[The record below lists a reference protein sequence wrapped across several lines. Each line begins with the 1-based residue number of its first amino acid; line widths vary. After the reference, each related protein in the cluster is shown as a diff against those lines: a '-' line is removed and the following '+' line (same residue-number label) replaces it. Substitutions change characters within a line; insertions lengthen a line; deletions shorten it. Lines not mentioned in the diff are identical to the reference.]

1 MKHVLAALL
10 IALPLAAPAQDR
22 AGMIRGIVDEEIV
35 GGFAELEQA
44 AARMVEAAGQDC
56 THPGL
61 HDSYAAA
68 FLAWARVSHLRF
80 GPSEEEN
87 RAFALAYWPDPRGR
101 TASAI
106 RKMLADGNE
115 DLLAPET
122 YADMSIAVR
131 GFYALDYL
139 LHEENLT
146 EIGTP
151 EYRCALVRT
160 IVADIHGTTGELAE
174 AWEGFAP
181 MLTEP
186 DADSPYRTEDEV
198 LQVLYKSASTGLE
211 FASDM
216 RLGRPLGTFER
227 PRPNW
232 AEAYRSGLSL
242 QLLQAAVRGAG
253 GLAVR
258 LAAVDATLQARLKA
272 ELEDFHDSADALGD
286 PVFASVAEPTGRF
299 RVESLQTD
307 LQEVREVVQG
317 ELGPA
322 LGVSAGFNSM
332 DGD

>member
-139 LHEENLT
+139 LHEEDLT

-186 DADSPYRTEDEV
+186 GADSPYRTEDEV

>member
-1 MKHVLAALL
+1 MKHLFAALL
-10 IALPLAAPAQDR
+10 MALPLAAPAQDR
-22 AGMIRGIVDEEIV
+22 AEVIRGIVAEDIV
-35 GGFAELEQA
+35 GGFAELDERAADMVQA
-44 AARMVEAAGQDC
+44 SGQDC

-61 HDSYAAA
+61 HESYAAA
-68 FLAWARVSHLRF
+68 FSAWVRVSHLRF
-80 GPSEEEN
+80 GPSEAEN

-101 TASAI
+101 TAKAI
-106 RKMLADGNE
+106 RKMLADGDE
-115 DLLAPET
+115 DLLSAEA
-122 YADMSIAVR
+122 YADMSIAAR

-139 LHEENLT
+139 LHEEDL
-146 EIGTP
+146 EKIGTP

-160 IVADIHGTTGELAE
+160 IVADIHGTTGDLAE
-174 AWEGFAP
+174 AWDAFAP
-181 MLTEP
+181 KLTEP
-186 DADSPYRTEDEV
+186 GPDSPYRSEDEV

-242 QLLQAAVRGAG
+242 RLLQEAVRGAG

-258 LAAVDATLQARLKA
+258 LASGNAVLQDRLRA
-272 ELEDFHDSADALGD
+272 ELEAFQTDAEALDD
-286 PVFASVAEPTGRF
+286 PVFASVADPMGRF
-299 RVESLQTD
+299 RVESLRTD
-307 LQEVREVVQG
+307 VQDIREIVQS

>member
-10 IALPLAAPAQDR
+10 IALPLAAPAQE
-22 AGMIRGIVDEEIV
+22 IREIIEEDIV
-35 GGFAELEQA
+35 GGFVALEEKTA
-44 AARMVEAAGQDC
+44 AMVEAAGQDC

-61 HDSYAAA
+61 YDSYAAA

-101 TASAI
+101 TAKAL
-106 RKMLADGNE
+106 RKMLADGDE
-115 DLLAPET
+115 AVLSQEA
-122 YADMSIAVR
+122 YADMSIAAR

-139 LHEENLT
+139 LHEEDLA
-146 EIGTP
+146 EIGTA
-151 EYRCALVRT
+151 EYRCALVRV

-174 AWEGFAP
+174 AWDAFAP

-186 DADSPYRTEDEV
+186 GADSPYRTEAEV
-198 LQVLYKSASTGLE
+198 LQVLYKSVSTGLE
-211 FASDM
+211 FAVDM

-227 PRPNW
+227 PRPRW

-242 QLLQAAVRGAG
+242 ALLQEAVRGAG
-253 GLAVR
+253 RLAVR
-258 LAAVDATLQARLKA
+258 LAAGDADVQARLKA
-272 ELEDFHDSADALGD
+272 ELEDFHESAAALND
-286 PVFASVAEPTGRF
+286 PVFASVAEPVGRF

-307 LQEVREVVQG
+307 LQEVREVVQVA
-317 ELGPA
+317 LGPA

>member
-10 IALPLAAPAQDR
+10 MVLPLAAAAQER
-22 AGMIRGIVDEEIV
+22 AEVIRGIVAEDIV
-35 GGFAELEQA
+35 GGFAALDERA
-44 AARMVEAAGQDC
+44 AEMVDAAERDC

-61 HDSYAAA
+61 HDSYSAA

-80 GPSEEEN
+80 GPSEEDN

-101 TASAI
+101 TAKTLRRI
-106 RKMLADGNE
+106 LAEGDE
-115 DLLAPET
+115 ALLSPEV
-122 YADMSIAVR
+122 YADTSIAAR

-139 LHEENLT
+139 LHEEDLA
-146 EIGTP
+146 EIGSAS
-151 EYRCALVRT
+151 YRCALVRAV
-160 IVADIHGTTGELAE
+160 VADIAATTGDLAE
-174 AWEGFAP
+174 AWAAFAP
-181 MLTEP
+181 SLTEP
-186 DADSPYRTEDEV
+186 GPDSPYRTETEV

-242 QLLQAAVRGAG
+242 ALLQDAVRGAG

-258 LAAVDATLQARLKA
+258 LATEDAALQERLEA
-272 ELEDFHDSADALGD
+272 ELADFQERAAALDD
-286 PVFASVAEPTGRF
+286 PVFASVADPAGRF
-299 RVESLQTD
+299 RVEALLTD
-307 LQEVREVVQG
+307 LQEVRDSVEG
-317 ELGPA
+317 KLGPA
-322 LGVSAGFNSM
+322 LGVSAGFNAM

>member
-1 MKHVLAALL
+1 MKHLMAALL

-22 AGMIRGIVDEEIV
+22 AGVIRGIVEENIV
-35 GGFAELEQA
+35 GGFSELDEKA
-44 AARMVEAAGQDC
+44 AQMVEAAGQDC

-68 FLAWARVSHLRF
+68 FLAWVRVSHLRF

-101 TASAI
+101 TAKAL
-106 RKMLADGNE
+106 RKMLADGND
-115 DLLAPET
+115 DLLSPEA
-122 YADMSIAVR
+122 YADMSIAAR

-139 LHEENLT
+139 LHEEGLA

-151 EYRCALVRT
+151 AYHCALVRT
-160 IVADIHGTTGELAE
+160 IVADIHGTTGDLAE
-174 AWEGFAP
+174 AWAAFAP
-181 MLTEP
+181 NLTEP
-186 DADSPYRTEDEV
+186 GPDSPYRSEAEV
-198 LQVLYKSASTGLE
+198 LQVLFKSASTGLE
-211 FASDM
+211 FAVDM
-216 RLGRPLGTFER
+216 RLGRPLGTFDR

-242 QLLQAAVRGAG
+242 ALLQEAVRGAG

-258 LAAVDATLQARLKA
+258 LAAGDAALQGRLEA
-272 ELEDFHDSADALGD
+272 ELADFHDRAAALGD

-299 RVESLQTD
+299 RVEALQTD
-307 LQEVREVVQG
+307 LREVREVVRG
-317 ELGPA
+317 ALGPA

>member
-1 MKHVLAALL
+1 MMARSCASGARGATAGCACAMDDMTAAGR
-10 IALPLAAPAQDR
+10 PSAACDGS
-22 AGMIRGIVDEEIV
+22 GM
-35 GGFAELEQA
+35 A
-44 AARMVEAAGQDC
+44 AAC
-56 THPGL
+56 IT
-61 HDSYAAA
+61 
-68 FLAWARVSHLRF
+68 
-80 GPSEEEN
+80 
-87 RAFALAYWPDPRGR
+87 
-101 TASAI
+101 I
-106 RKMLADGNE
+106 DG
-115 DLLAPET
+115 
-122 YADMSIAVR
+122 
-131 GFYALDYL
+131 
-139 LHEENLT
+139 
-146 EIGTP
+146 
-151 EYRCALVRT
+151 CAC
-160 IVADIHGTTGELAE
+160 
-174 AWEGFAP
+174 
-181 MLTEP
+181 TEP
-186 DADSPYRTEDEV
+186 GADSPYRTEDEV

-258 LAAVDATLQARLKA
+258 LAADDATLQARLKA

>member
-1 MKHVLAALL
+1 MKHLIAAFL
-10 IALPLAAPAQDR
+10 IALPLAVPAQER
-22 AGMIRGIVDEEIV
+22 ADVIRGIVEEDIV
-35 GGFAELEQA
+35 GGFAALDQRAAEMVQA
-44 AARMVEAAGQDC
+44 AGRDC

-61 HDSYAAA
+61 HESYAAA
-68 FLAWARVSHLRF
+68 FSAWVRVSHLRF
-80 GPSEEEN
+80 GPSEAEN

-101 TASAI
+101 TAKAI
-106 RKMLADGNE
+106 RKMLADGDE
-115 DLLAPET
+115 DILSPEA
-122 YADMSIAVR
+122 YADMSIAAR

-139 LHEENLT
+139 LHEETLA
-146 EIGTP
+146 EIGAP
-151 EYRCALVRT
+151 DYRCALVRT
-160 IVADIHGTTGELAE
+160 IVADIHGTTADLAE
-174 AWEGFAP
+174 AWAEFAP
-181 MLTEP
+181 KLTEP
-186 DADSPYRTEDEV
+186 GPDSPYRTEDEV
-198 LQVLYKSASTGLE
+198 LQVLYKSASGGLE

-242 QLLQAAVRGAG
+242 HLLQEAVRGAG

-258 LAAVDATLQARLKA
+258 LASGDEALQARLRS
-272 ELEDFHDSADALGD
+272 ELEAFRKDADALDD
-286 PVFASVAEPTGRF
+286 PAFASVADAMGRF

-307 LQEVREVVQG
+307 VQEIREIVQG

>member
-151 EYRCALVRT
+151 EYRCALART

-174 AWEGFAP
+174 AWEGLAP

-186 DADSPYRTEDEV
+186 GADSPYRTEDEV

>member
-1 MKHVLAALL
+1 MKHVIAAFFM
-10 IALPLAAPAQDR
+10 ALPVALSAQER
-22 AGMIRGIVDEEIV
+22 GEVIREIV
-35 GGFAELEQA
+35 QVDIAGGFAELDARA
-44 AARMVEAAGQDC
+44 ADMVEAAGRDC

-61 HDSYAAA
+61 HESYAAA
-68 FLAWARVSHLRF
+68 FSAWVRVSHLRF
-80 GPSEEEN
+80 GPSEAEN

-101 TASAI
+101 TAKAI
-106 RKMLADGNE
+106 RKMLADGDE
-115 DLLAPET
+115 DLLSVEA
-122 YADMSIAVR
+122 YADMSIAAR

-139 LHEENLT
+139 LHEEDLA
-146 EIGTP
+146 EIGTAA
-151 EYRCALVRT
+151 YRCALVRT
-160 IVADIHGTTGELAE
+160 IVADIHGTTSELAE
-174 AWEGFAP
+174 AWADFAP
-181 MLTEP
+181 RLTEP
-186 DADSPYRTEDEV
+186 GPDSPYRTEAEV

-242 QLLQAAVRGAG
+242 QLLQEAVRGAG

-258 LAAVDATLQARLKA
+258 LASGDADLQERLRS
-272 ELEDFHDSADALGD
+272 ELAAFQKDAAKLDD
-286 PVFASVAEPTGRF
+286 PVFASVADPMGRF
-299 RVESLQTD
+299 RVESLQAD
-307 LQEVREVVQG
+307 LNDIREIVQG

>member
-1 MKHVLAALL
+1 MKRLMAALL

-22 AGMIRGIVDEEIV
+22 AGKIRGIVEEEIV
-35 GGFAELEQA
+35 GGFAELDRA
-44 AARMVEAAGQDC
+44 ARRMVEAAGQDC

-87 RAFALAYWPDPRGR
+87 RAFALAFWPDPRGR

-115 DLLAPET
+115 DVLSPEA
-122 YADMSIAVR
+122 YADMSIAAR

-139 LHEENLT
+139 LHEEELA

-151 EYRCALVRT
+151 DYRCALVRT
-160 IVADIHGTTGELAE
+160 VVADIHGTTGELAE

-186 DADSPYRTEDEV
+186 GGDSPYRTEEEV
-198 LQVLYKSASTGLE
+198 LQVLYKSAGTGLE
-211 FASDM
+211 FAVDM

-242 QLLQAAVRGAG
+242 ALLQAAVRGAG

-258 LAAVDATLQARLKA
+258 LAEGDAALQARLTA
-272 ELEDFHDSADALGD
+272 ELEDFHDSADALDD
-286 PVFASVAEPTGRF
+286 PVFASVAEPAGRF
-299 RVESLQTD
+299 RVESLQAD
-307 LQEVREVVQG
+307 LQEVREIVQG
-317 ELGPA
+317 ALGPA
-322 LGVSAGFNSM
+322 LGVSAGFNAM